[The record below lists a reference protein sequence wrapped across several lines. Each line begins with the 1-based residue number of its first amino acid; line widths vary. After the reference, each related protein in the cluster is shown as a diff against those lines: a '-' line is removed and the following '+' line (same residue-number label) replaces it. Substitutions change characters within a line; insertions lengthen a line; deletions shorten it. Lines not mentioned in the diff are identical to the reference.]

1 MFNPDM
7 FYTLRQAIRA
17 LSSIPMVLHRQRLDI
32 RNLYAD
38 PSYAPYLHYRPEHE
52 ILILTFPR
60 ECESILWLSNNYG
73 CKMVQYVTVNG
84 VLKESEIM
92 SDTMIDVDSTTAITI
107 YTRSKPD
114 LVIRFDMVLTAIRSR
129 L

>member
-7 FYTLRQAIRA
+7 FSTLRQTIRA
-17 LSSIPMVLHRQRLDI
+17 LSSTPMLLYRQRLDI

-38 PSYAPYLHYRPEHE
+38 PTYAPYLHYRPEHE

-60 ECESILWLSNNYG
+60 ECESVLRLSNNYD

-84 VLKESEIM
+84 FLKESEIM
-92 SDTMIDVDSTTAITI
+92 SDTMIDVDSNTSITI

-114 LVIRFDMVLTAIRSR
+114 LMITFDMVLSAIRSR

>member
-7 FYTLRQAIRA
+7 FSTLRQAIRG
-17 LSSIPMVLHRQRLDI
+17 LSSTPMLLYRQRLDI

-38 PSYAPYLHYRPEHE
+38 QDYAPYLHHRPEHE

-73 CKMVQYVTVNG
+73 CKMVQYRTVNG
-84 VLKESEIM
+84 FLKESEIT
-92 SDTMIDVDSTTAITI
+92 SDSMIDVDSNTAITI

-114 LVIRFDMVLTAIRSR
+114 LIITFDMVLTAIRSR

>member
-1 MFNPDM
+1 MFNLDM

-38 PSYAPYLHYRPEHE
+38 PTYAPYIHYRPEHE
-52 ILILTFPR
+52 ILVLAFPR
-60 ECESILWLSNNYG
+60 ECESVFRISNNYD

-84 VLKESEIM
+84 VLKESTIM
-92 SDTMIDVDSTTAITI
+92 PDTMIDVDSTTAITI

-114 LVIRFDMVLTAIRSR
+114 LVITFDMVLTAIRSR